1 MKTNISQDSH
11 VS

>member
-11 VS
+11 IS